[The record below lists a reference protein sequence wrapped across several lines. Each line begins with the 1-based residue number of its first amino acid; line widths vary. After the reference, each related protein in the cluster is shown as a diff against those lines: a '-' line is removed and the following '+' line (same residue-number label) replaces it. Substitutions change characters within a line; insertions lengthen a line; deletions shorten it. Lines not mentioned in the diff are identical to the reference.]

1 MRVCA
6 LRCDRILWKST
17 VEPGPDSDYDEPEV
31 LHPKAKT
38 RLGQFFASFMRYRKS
53 SHSSSTS
60 SEVSI
65 YGHPSSVPS
74 RDDRSTPSQSA
85 PGSPVIPVDGKDS
98 TQFSQFD
105 TPEISEVVRSGAGET
120 ANFANVGR
128 ALGVGLRSFSVD
140 HAHLDGKGI
149 PKHRRPSRTWTTPA
163 KPRLSTEPVPTTTF
177 QKDDQVVKNGASR
190 RRLLPFFR
198 GDSTNA
204 TAPVDPASNPGECTE
219 ISTGPT
225 TRRPRKGDVV
235 CLGYDSLDDIAMR
248 RLEGRSDHRPVV
260 GSFAIYL

>member
-17 VEPGPDSDYDEPEV
+17 VEPGPDSDYDEPGA

-38 RLGQFFASFMRYRKS
+38 RVGQFFAKFMRYRNS

-60 SEVSI
+60 SEASN

-74 RDDRSTPSQSA
+74 RDDRPTPSQSA
-85 PGSPVIPVDGKDS
+85 PGSPVIPADGKDS
-98 TQFSQFD
+98 IQFSQFD
-105 TPEISEVVRSGAGET
+105 TPEVSEIVRLGAGES
-120 ANFANVGR
+120 ANVANVRR

-140 HAHLDGKGI
+140 QAHLDGKGI
-149 PKHRRPSRTWTTPA
+149 PKHRRPSRTWTTPT
-163 KPRLSTEPVPTTTF
+163 KPRLSTEPVPTTTSP
-177 QKDDQVVKNGASR
+177 KDDQVVKNGASR

-198 GDSTNA
+198 VDSTNA
-204 TAPVDPASNPGECTE
+204 TAPADPASNSEESTE
-219 ISTGPT
+219 ITASPT
-225 TRRPRKGDVV
+225 TREPRRGDVI